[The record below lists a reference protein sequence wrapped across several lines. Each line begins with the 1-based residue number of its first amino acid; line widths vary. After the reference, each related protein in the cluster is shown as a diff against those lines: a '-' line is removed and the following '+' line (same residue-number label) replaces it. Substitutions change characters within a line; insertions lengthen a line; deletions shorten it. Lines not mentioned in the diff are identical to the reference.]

1 MSIYLHACAR
11 IKPTTCPT
19 AVLLV
24 ILALVTGHGH
34 AVKLIANDGGEIVV
48 DGRIAAIH
56 CRALWGTNA
65 IDERRVVVRRYPAE
79 RHVDLAYDEL
89 VLLVDFMTNYVQYV
103 NDACRWAERQ
113 LRPRSNESVLI
124 YRLLSAAWHLQMY
137 TLIVGIGI
145 SVPLPRTGPPP
156 RTGQPVLP
164 QLDVFVALRA
174 DPTLERV
181 TQAFTV
187 HDDNLQ
193 QSTEPFLCHVCRQ
206 TYDRNGELHFR
217 RMKACR
223 HIFHRQTCVP
233 DAKLTDSNK
242 CPVECCYQVVRIPP
256 ADVLDLPT
264 LGYGILFILPSVD
277 IVDVVRS
284 WQEVADWS
292 QTRSRRRPL
301 RSR

>member
-1 MSIYLHACAR
+1 M
-11 IKPTTCPT
+11 
-19 AVLLV
+19 
-24 ILALVTGHGH
+24 
-34 AVKLIANDGGEIVV
+34 
-48 DGRIAAIH
+48 
-56 CRALWGTNA
+56 
-65 IDERRVVVRRYPAE
+65 
-79 RHVDLAYDEL
+79 
-89 VLLVDFMTNYVQYV
+89 
-103 NDACRWAERQ
+103 
-113 LRPRSNESVLI
+113 
-124 YRLLSAAWHLQMY
+124 
-137 TLIVGIGI
+137 
-145 SVPLPRTGPPP
+145 
-156 RTGQPVLP
+156 
-164 QLDVFVALRA
+164 
-174 DPTLERV
+174 
-181 TQAFTV
+181 
-187 HDDNLQ
+187 
-193 QSTEPFLCHVCRQ
+193 CRQ